1 LGEGD
6 IVNKAAFGYNKT
18 MPSRLEN
25 QVAIVTGAGR
35 GLGKAVAK
43 AFAYEGAK
51 VILVSRTIM
60 ELEAVAKEIRLSG
73 GEAAAVRADVSQER
87 DVDRL
92 IARTLELFG
101 TVDILVNN
109 AGILTPK
116 GPIQSIKITDWEQTM
131 AVNLRGP
138 FLCIQAVV
146 PVMIKKQSGCIINVS
161 SGAGKRAAP
170 LWGAYAVSKSGIEG
184 LTKVVAEEVKPYHIR
199 VNAVNPG
206 GVQTAMRA
214 KAFPE
219 EDPLTLPIPDE
230 VASLFVHLASAQAKD
245 VTGESLDW
253 REWAKKHLAP
263 VAMSRA
269 T

>member
-1 LGEGD
+1 
-6 IVNKAAFGYNKT
+6 
-18 MPSRLEN
+18 MPSRLKN

-60 ELEAVAKEIRLSG
+60 ELEAVAKEIRQAG

-92 IARTLELFG
+92 IVRTLELFG
-101 TVDILVNN
+101 TADILVNN

-138 FLCIQAVV
+138 FLCIQAVL
-146 PVMIKKQSGCIINVS
+146 PIMLKKQSGCIINVS

-170 LWGAYAVSKSGIEG
+170 LWGAYAVSKFGVEG
-184 LTKVVAEEVKPYHIR
+184 LTKVVAEELRPYHIR
-199 VNAVNPG
+199 VNAINPG

-214 KAFPE
+214 KAYPE

-230 VASLFVHLASAQAKD
+230 VASLFVYLASAQAKD
-245 VTGESLDW
+245 VTAESIDW
-253 REWAKKHLAP
+253 RDWAKRHQPAAVP
-263 VAMSRA
+263 ARSA
-269 T
+269 A